1 VPEVIRDIPYFGTQS
16 YRYRRKLAETLVPL
30 CSWLARR
37 GWSRATALL
46 LACLMIRAQRA
57 AVGTGASKT
66 IVVLPKAGINEDV
79 AASLGGDAAF
89 EVLTLDRTLIKGVFS
104 AFLAQISDDNSYLLN
119 VKRDAPGKAALRAFW
134 AETLKRLLAY
144 RRIDAFVTGN
154 FSYHAEQEM
163 AAAAASLG
171 LPFVALHK
179 ECRKTPRLADFYVWV
194 YQTRKGPFQGSHVLT
209 YNHIEADIQARAEVA
224 PREINQV
231 TGMARMDAVHRRR
244 RSEAANW
251 LPALPGHR
259 PTILFFS
266 VFEEYGLPFIRRKV
280 EGQQFDDALPDEY
293 SALNWSSLM
302 TSLHHALVELGRGH
316 PDLDVIIKT
325 KGDPDSAQSLRR
337 MFGEVL
343 KLPANVRLVSGG
355 DPLDLIFAADV
366 VCGFNTTALVEA
378 IAADAAVVVPK
389 FAGAI
394 DPEMA
399 GYVMDFG
406 GAVVGAESLE
416 QMTKSLVSLARRG
429 RPEPTAELNDEQ
441 RRILDHWVGNAD
453 GRAGERVRD
462 AVARIVG
469 LAS

>member
-1 VPEVIRDIPYFGTQS
+1 MPETIRTMPYFGSQS
-16 YRYRRKLAETLVPL
+16 YRYRRKLAEILAPACT
-30 CSWLARR
+30 WLARR
-37 GWSRATALL
+37 GWSRATAML
-46 LACLMIRAQRA
+46 LACLMIRVQRA
-57 AVGTGASKT
+57 DASANKPKT
-66 IVVLPKAGINEDV
+66 IVILPKAGINEDV

-89 EVLTLDRTLIKGVFS
+89 EVCVLDRTLIKGVFA
-104 AFLAQISDDNSYLLN
+104 AFMAQISDDNSYLLN
-119 VKRDAPGKAALRAFW
+119 LERDAPGKAALRSFW
-134 AETLKRLLAY
+134 HDVLKHLMTY

-163 AAAAASLG
+163 AAAATNLS

-179 ECRKTPRLADFYVWV
+179 ECRKTPRLADFYAWV

-209 YNHIEADIQARAEVA
+209 YNHIEADIQARAGVT
-224 PREINQV
+224 PHDINQV

-244 RSEAANW
+244 RSEAADW
-251 LPALPGHR
+251 SAALPGHR

-280 EGQQFDDALPDEY
+280 EGRQFDDALSDDY
-293 SALNWSSLM
+293 SGLNWSSLM
-302 TSLHHALVELGRGH
+302 TSLHHALVELGQAH
-316 PDLDVIIKT
+316 PDFDVIIKT

-343 KLPANVRLVSGG
+343 KLPANVQLVSGG

-389 FAGAI
+389 FAGAV
-394 DPEMA
+394 DPAMA

-406 GAVVGAESLE
+406 DAVEGAESLAK
-416 QMTKSLVSLARRG
+416 MTESLVSLARRG
-429 RPEPTAELNDEQ
+429 RLAPARKLNDEQ

-453 GRAGERVRD
+453 GCAGERVRD
-462 AVARIVG
+462 ALSRIVG